1 MIMVFEYTM
10 ISKQD
15 AHNLYESWVASFLP
29 GLESIHVETMSQLS
43 RKIFNLMRCV
53 CVWKQEQFFLIK
65 LIDFWISSIHQFP
78 IKFFLFLFF
87 ILFLQHPSL
96 LAFQLCS
103 QRDTNINNFI
113 WKMKINFIEFFE
125 RLSKGCSQVESNT
138 IDRSLTCVYWKSSSV

>member
-53 CVWKQEQFFLIK
+53 CV
-65 LIDFWISSIHQFP
+65 
-78 IKFFLFLFF
+78 
-87 ILFLQHPSL
+87 
-96 LAFQLCS
+96 
-103 QRDTNINNFI
+103 
-113 WKMKINFIEFFE
+113 
-125 RLSKGCSQVESNT
+125 
-138 IDRSLTCVYWKSSSV
+138 